1 MRASE
6 LNMKE
11 LLDFSQEEGKILL
24 KGSRV
29 IVFDTAALG
38 KLRKDLIDTLGMDR
52 AKGFLIRYGWSCGF
66 EAAMS
71 IKEQFQWDNDLEWIY
86 AGPTMHTLEGFV
98 AAEPSV
104 FEIDRQKGTWLL
116 SGTWTNSFEAEQHV
130 LHFGHHHE
138 PACWMLVGYAG
149 GYGSAYL
156 GKKVIYKEIT
166 CVGQGDEKCT
176 FIGKTLEEWGEEIA
190 PELPYYEVSKISEEL
205 ETAHR
210 RIKTQNKILEQAVTV
225 HEQLTQCIL
234 QGKGVEDITAN
245 LAELLKCTVILENRD
260 LTPQF
265 TFSKQS
271 SDEGLLRP
279 YFNIMSSPSFKK
291 SSKHYLKQ
299 KRPFQIVDEYS
310 DFHVFRLVLPIIFGN
325 EMHGF
330 ISLLRTGFAFKELET
345 IALEHAASVFAVA
358 ILEEIKIAEVERRL
372 KGDFV
377 DDLLTGNFSESKSII
392 NRALGLQYDITLPHR
407 VIILDIHDFTHLVK
421 AFKHNEKKI
430 LHFKTELVHTIQSCL
445 DQLGKGMVVNKS
457 DIIIMLVQQ
466 TNQDDTEEVISQL
479 AEKIIKHV
487 SNRFPKVTLTVGIG
501 NICLELPDYFHS
513 FQSAQKAIEI
523 GKALEKHGQVIS
535 LEQFGAHALLF
546 SAINPKD
553 LYNFTTTQLGSLLAY
568 DETYQAQFIHTLQEF
583 LKHRG
588 NIEATARSMNMSIS
602 GLKYR
607 IQRIEEIT
615 GQKLKDYQ
623 ACFNLQLALNILQ
636 LAGKHQIKSHQAVKM
651 K

>member
-11 LLDFSQEEGKILL
+11 LLDFLPEQGKIHL
-24 KGSRV
+24 KDSRV

-38 KLRKDLIDTLGMDR
+38 KLRKDLIDTLGLDR

-98 AAEPSV
+98 AVKPSV
-104 FEIDRQKGTWLL
+104 FDINRQKGTWLL
-116 SGTWTNSFEAEQHV
+116 SGTWINSFEAEQHV
-130 LHFGHHHE
+130 LHFGQHHE
-138 PACWMLVGYAG
+138 PVCWMLVGYAG

-156 GKKVIYKEIT
+156 GKKVIYKELT
-166 CVGQGDEKCT
+166 CIGKGDENCS
-176 FIGKTLEEWGEEIA
+176 FIGKTLEEWGDEISS
-190 PELPYYEVSKISEEL
+190 ELPYYEVSKISEEL
-205 ETAHR
+205 EAAHR

-234 QGKGVEDITAN
+234 QGKGVKDITAN

-260 LTPQF
+260 LLPQF
-265 TFSKQS
+265 TFSVQPS
-271 SDEGLLRP
+271 EEDLLRP
-279 YFNIMSSPSFKK
+279 YHNIMSSTSFKK
-291 SSKHYLKQ
+291 ASKHYLKQ
-299 KRPFQIVDEYS
+299 RRPFQIVDEYA
-310 DFHVFRLVLPIIFGN
+310 DFHVFRLVSPIIVAN

-330 ISLLRTGFAFKELET
+330 ISLLRTGFAFQELEA

-358 ILEEIKIAEVERRL
+358 ILEDIKIAEVERRL
-372 KGDFV
+372 KGDFI
-377 DDLLTGNFSESKSII
+377 DDLLAGNFSDRNSII

-407 VIILDIHDFTHLVK
+407 VVILDIHDFTHLVK
-421 AFKHNEKKI
+421 SLKHNEKKI
-430 LHFKTELVHTIQSCL
+430 LNFKTELVNTIQSCL
-445 DQLGKGMVVNKS
+445 DQSSKGMVVNKS
-457 DIIIMLVQQ
+457 DIIIMLIQQ
-466 TNQDDTEEVISQL
+466 TQQDNTEEIASQL

-487 SNRFPKVTLTVGIG
+487 SNRFPKVMLTVGIG
-501 NICLELPDYFHS
+501 NICLELSDYYHS

-523 GKALEKHGQVIS
+523 GKALNKHGQVIS

-553 LYNFTTTQLGSLLAY
+553 LYNFATTQIGHLLVY
-568 DETYQAQFIHTLQEF
+568 DETYQAQFLHTLQEF
-583 LKHRG
+583 LKHQG

-602 GLKYR
+602 GFKYR

-636 LAGKHQIKSHQAVKM
+636 LAGKEQIKSQLKS
-651 K
+651 